1 MIINVNETLQQATRL
16 HQAGQ
21 MQEAARLYQSILQT
35 HPHNTDANHNLGL
48 LAMQVGQPASGLVH
62 LQNAWRN
69 NPNIEQYCVTLTECL
84 LRIGR
89 SDDALKVIK
98 NAMER
103 KNFGSAPAKHLLQ
116 LAASIVNGQR
126 PALST
131 EFELLTSFNARD
143 HVALEEKL
151 TAVLI
156 QYPNWNTGWNLLAT
170 TLEIQGKECDE
181 ALDRAVQF
189 MPANAQQQKI
199 FCIGANK
206 TGTTSVEHVLRS
218 LGLSVGNQEQAEMLL
233 YDWAKQDYRRIIGYC
248 QSAQAFQ
255 DVPFSLHGT
264 YRVLD
269 EAFPRSKFILTVRNN
284 SDEWYQSLVRFH
296 SKIVGKGRIPTAN
309 DLRQFN
315 YRFPGYVL
323 DVMRLSYGIDESG
336 VYDPERYVQYYEQ
349 HNDQVKEYFA
359 SRPNDLLVLNV
370 EHPDAIERL
379 VKFLGFSYTG
389 QKMPHA
395 NSSKD

>member
-170 TLEIQGKECDE
+170 TLEIQGKECD
-181 ALDRAVQF
+181 L
-189 MPANAQQQKI
+189 
-199 FCIGANK
+199 
-206 TGTTSVEHVLRS
+206 S
-218 LGLSVGNQEQAEMLL
+218 L
-233 YDWAKQDYRRIIGYC
+233 IHI
-248 QSAQAFQ
+248 
-255 DVPFSLHGT
+255 
-264 YRVLD
+264 
-269 EAFPRSKFILTVRNN
+269 
-284 SDEWYQSLVRFH
+284 
-296 SKIVGKGRIPTAN
+296 
-309 DLRQFN
+309 
-315 YRFPGYVL
+315 
-323 DVMRLSYGIDESG
+323 
-336 VYDPERYVQYYEQ
+336 
-349 HNDQVKEYFA
+349 
-359 SRPNDLLVLNV
+359 
-370 EHPDAIERL
+370 
-379 VKFLGFSYTG
+379 
-389 QKMPHA
+389 
-395 NSSKD
+395 